1 MRRAGPFALG
11 LLALAASWSG
21 LFEWLLPG
29 SFAAHMA
36 MHMGVVAV
44 AAPLLAMG
52 LSGGRYDPV
61 CAAPGLFPPL
71 AASVAELIA
80 VWAWH
85 APALHHFAR
94 HELLGLLLE
103 QSTFLATGFWV
114 WMSALGGSGELRSER
129 AGQGCLALV
138 LTSMHMTLLGA
149 LLALP
154 PRPLYGFHAHS
165 AHGSE
170 LSAID
175 DQHLGGAIM
184 LTVGGLVY
192 LAGGLALVIEIVRRT
207 AVRPQPAGLKRE
219 GVARTA
225 VRSGPP

>member
-1 MRRAGPFALG
+1 MRRALPFALG
-11 LLALAASWSG
+11 VLALAASWSG
-21 LFEWLLPG
+21 LFVWLLPG
-29 SFAAHMA
+29 SFSAHMA

-44 AAPLLAMG
+44 AAPLLA
-52 LSGGRYDPV
+52 LSLTGGRYDPV
-61 CAAPGLFPPL
+61 RAAPRLFPPL

-94 HELLGLLLE
+94 HHVLGLVLE
-103 QSTFLATGFWV
+103 QCTFLATGFWV
-114 WMSALGGSGELRSER
+114 WMSALGGPPAIRSER

-154 PRPLYGFHAHS
+154 PRPLYGFHGHS
-165 AHGSE
+165 ARGNE

-207 AVRPQPAGLKRE
+207 AARPPAARLTRE
-219 GVARTA
+219 GDARCGL
-225 VRSGPP
+225 RSGPL

>member
-1 MRRAGPFALG
+1 MRRAGPLALG
-11 LLALAASWSG
+11 LLALGASWSG
-21 LFEWLLPG
+21 LFVRLLPG
-29 SFAAHMA
+29 SFSAHMA

-44 AAPLLAMG
+44 AAPLLALG

-61 CAAPGLFPPL
+61 RAAPRLFPPL

-94 HELLGLLLE
+94 HELLGLVLE
-103 QSTFLATGFWV
+103 QCTFLATGLWV
-114 WMSALGGSGELRSER
+114 WMSALGGPPGMRSER
-129 AGQGCLALV
+129 AAQGCLALV

-170 LSAID
+170 LSAMD

-184 LTVGGLVY
+184 LTIGGLVY
-192 LAGGLALVIEIVRRT
+192 LAGGLALVIEIVRNT
-207 AVRPQPAGLKRE
+207 AARPPAARLKR
-219 GVARTA
+219 GGDARSA
-225 VRSGPP
+225 VRSGP